1 VNRARLPIFILVP
14 VALLAL
20 VVLGDRDR
28 ERSSDTTTA
37 SASAEGA
44 ATLMPVAAPAGAL
57 TSTFF
62 CPAGTAGPNG
72 EADAFVLIANPGDQP
87 LHATVTVY
95 PGAIDGD
102 QAAMQAVA
110 ALAPKATT
118 VDVPARGRITVHLA
132 DVQASQ
138 YAAALVEV
146 DGGGVAVE
154 HRVTSKLGSDGG
166 PCASAPSATWY
177 LPSGSDNPGAR
188 ELLSLF
194 NPFPDDAVVDVEFV
208 TSDGSRIPDRLGNY
222 VVPGGRLVL
231 LDVNK
236 ESPLHE
242 QVATSVTSVSGRLV
256 VGRIQSFD
264 GSDAKYP
271 AGIAATLAAPQ
282 TALVWM
288 FAEGQVAEGV
298 GEVYTLY
305 NPGEVAA
312 EVDLEISLDDPDVN
326 GTVDPIAAKVPPRAY
341 VQVVMQ
347 DQGRVPPGV
356 AHSVTVRSRNGVPI
370 VPERVITASDPS
382 PRHGYAPA
390 LGSPLVANRWLF
402 ADGRAGLSTQEWLI
416 LVNPSSDS
424 LVRFSVTALAK
435 GTPIPIEGLQQVEI
449 QPGGRLAVEL
459 SERIQRGDLPLVVDG
474 DGPLVVER
482 GLYGIDHPGISLAA
496 GIPLSGVVGPDA
508 APPSTPTTTEVPAA
522 SPPESTPAES
532 TPPPAPSAPATSAP
546 ASPPTTPATTATTA
560 TTSAN

>member
-1 VNRARLPIFILVP
+1 MNRARLPIFVIVPLV
-14 VALLAL
+14 LLGL
-20 VVLGDRDR
+20 VVLGNRDDDRAT
-28 ERSSDTTTA
+28 ETTA
-37 SASAEGA
+37 ASATLESA
-44 ATLMPVAAPAGAL
+44 ATLMPVAPPAGAL
-57 TSTFF
+57 SSTFF
-62 CPAGTAGPNG
+62 CPAGTAQKDG
-72 EADAFVLIANPGDQP
+72 EADAFVLIANPGDRA
-87 LHATVTVY
+87 LRATVTVY

-102 QAAMQAVA
+102 QAATQAVA

-118 VDVPARGRITVHLA
+118 VEVPARGRVTVRLA
-132 DVQASQ
+132 DVQPSQ

-146 DGGGVAVE
+146 DGGEVAVE

-166 PCASAPSATWY
+166 PCASSPSATWY

-194 NPFPDDAVVDVEFV
+194 NPFPDDAVIDVELV
-208 TSDGSRIPDRLGNY
+208 TSDGSRVPDRLGNY

-242 QVATSVTSVSGRLV
+242 QVATSVTSVAGRLV

-264 GSDAKYP
+264 GSDPKHP

-282 TALVWM
+282 ASLVWT

-305 NPGEVAA
+305 NPGDAQA
-312 EVDLEISLDDPDVN
+312 EVDLEIALDDPDVN
-326 GTVDPIAAKVPPRAY
+326 GTVDPIPAKIPARSY
-341 VQVVMQ
+341 VQVAMQ

-370 VPERVITASDPS
+370 VPERVITSGPPS
-382 PRHGYAPA
+382 TRRGYAPA
-390 LGSPLVANRWLF
+390 LGAPLVANRWLF
-402 ADGRAGLSTQEWLI
+402 ADGRADATTHEWLI

-449 QPGGRLAVEL
+449 RPGGRLAVEL
-459 SERIQRGDLPLVVDG
+459 SERITRGDLPLVVDG

-482 GLYGIDHPGISLAA
+482 GLYGFGRPGISLAT
-496 GIPLSGVVGPDA
+496 GIPLSQGLTVPDPS
-508 APPSTPTTTEVPAA
+508 PPAPTTTTEPPVLDVS
-522 SPPESTPAES
+522 SPDT
-532 TPPPAPSAPATSAP
+532 TTSAP
-546 ASPPTTPATTATTA
+546 GPFTSTTAPP
-560 TTSAN
+560 AN

>member
-1 VNRARLPIFILVP
+1 
-14 VALLAL
+14 
-20 VVLGDRDR
+20 
-28 ERSSDTTTA
+28 
-37 SASAEGA
+37 
-44 ATLMPVAAPAGAL
+44 
-57 TSTFF
+57 
-62 CPAGTAGPNG
+62 
-72 EADAFVLIANPGDQP
+72 
-87 LHATVTVY
+87 VY

-102 QAAMQAVA
+102 QAATQAVA

-118 VDVPARGRITVHLA
+118 VDVPARGRITVHLS
-132 DVQASQ
+132 DVQPSQ

-146 DGGGVAVE
+146 DGGEVSVE

-166 PCASAPSATWY
+166 PCASGPSASWF

-194 NPFPDDAVVDVEFV
+194 NPFPDDAVVDVAFV

-222 VVPGGRLVL
+222 VVPGGKLVL

-242 QVATSVTSVSGRLV
+242 QVATSVTSVAGRLV

-264 GSDAKYP
+264 GSDPKHP

-282 TALVWM
+282 AALVWT
-288 FAEGQVAEGV
+288 FAEGQVADGV

-305 NPGEVAA
+305 NPGDAQA
-312 EVDLEISLDDPDVN
+312 EVDVEIVLDDPDVN
-326 GTVDPIAAKVPPRAY
+326 GTVDPIAAKVPPHAY

-356 AHSVTVRSRNGVPI
+356 GHSVTVRSRNGVPI
-370 VPERVITASDPS
+370 VPERVITAGDPS
-382 PRHGYAPA
+382 SRRGYAPA
-390 LGSPLVANRWLF
+390 LGAPLVANRWLF
-402 ADGRAGLSTQEWLI
+402 ADGRAGGSTQEWLI

-435 GTPIPIEGLQQVEI
+435 GTLIPIEGLQQVEI
-449 QPGGRLAVEL
+449 QPGGRIGVEL
-459 SERIQRGDLPLVVDG
+459 SERIQRADLPLVVDG

-482 GLYGIDHPGISLAA
+482 GLYGVDHPGMSLAT
-496 GIPLSGVVGPDA
+496 GIPLSAGLTVPDA
-508 APPSTPTTTEVPAA
+508 NPPTTTSTTEPPVDVSSLDTTTSAPGSSPSTSVPPSSSPTSTTAITPTT
-522 SPPESTPAES
+522 
-532 TPPPAPSAPATSAP
+532 
-546 ASPPTTPATTATTA
+546 
-560 TTSAN
+560 AN